1 MYKRYAYPLGLL
13 QVQLDSRSL
22 TDFVI
27 ALILALNRETWET
40 MRLHGLTEETYEE
53 WEVRVNGG

>member
-1 MYKRYAYPLGLL
+1 M
-13 QVQLDSRSL
+13 SL
-22 TDFVI
+22 IMT
-27 ALILALNRETWET
+27 LNRETWEA